1 MEEPWQSIMTST
13 DCRDGRPLSRMILG
27 ITVMVLGLALALDNF
42 GLFQIRYIF
51 RLWPVI
57 LMVIGLTRLSQSV
70 RHGGRP
76 EGYVLTLVG
85 AGLLLMNLGL
95 LDFRQALAFLL
106 LTVGGVIVYRA
117 AHGTSASSGDLSM
130 EASQRLDAFALLGG
144 VQRVS
149 RATEFRG
156 GSASAL
162 LGGCDID
169 LREAA
174 MPEGATAVLD
184 TLAIMG
190 GVEVRVPDDWSVET
204 RGMALLGGFED
215 KTRRPLDPS
224 KKLVITG
231 LAVMGGVE
239 VKN

>member
-1 MEEPWQSIMTST
+1 MTT
-13 DCRDGRPLSRMILG
+13 DCGHGRPLSRLILG
-27 ITVMVLGLALALDNF
+27 VTVMALGLALALDNF

-51 RLWPVI
+51 RLWPLVLI
-57 LMVIGLTRLSQSV
+57 AIGLTRLSASV

-95 LDFRQALAFLL
+95 LDFRQALAFFLL
-106 LTVGGVIVYRA
+106 AVGGVIVYRA
-117 AHGTSASSGDLSM
+117 TRGPLSSSEEDGS
-130 EASQRLDAFALLGG
+130 EASQRMDAFALLGG

-156 GSASAL
+156 GSCSAM
-162 LGGCDID
+162 LGGCEIE

-174 MPEGATAVLD
+174 MAEGTTAVLD
-184 TLAIMG
+184 TLALMG

-204 RGMALLGGFED
+204 RGMAVLGGFED
-215 KTRRPLDPS
+215 KTRRPLDDS
-224 KKLVITG
+224 RKLVITG

-239 VKN
+239 IKN